1 MNDEALRGRMM
12 EKESAEVVEIAKELG
27 FDMTVEE
34 LEEAMKALRQAAMQE
49 TKELSLEEMDQAAGG
64 TFWGGEDA
72 PDGHEMGCALTWHG
86 YSWSKEKNIW
96 CNKSFYCKGNHLDEN
111 GVYHGE
117 DCKSYFNN
125 WLFEQE

>member
-1 MNDEALRGRMM
+1 MNDEALRDRVM
-12 EKESAEVVEIAKELG
+12 EEGAAEVVEIAKELG

-72 PDGHEMGCALTWHG
+72 PDGHEMGCLASYHHEKKCLAEGW
-86 YSWSKEKNIW
+86 YCSSKYYAPNIP
-96 CNKSFYCKGNHLDEN
+96 NVRPTEN
-111 GVYHGE
+111 PETPEPRPIRH
-117 DCKSYFNN
+117 
-125 WLFEQE
+125 

>member
-1 MNDEALRGRMM
+1 MNDEALRGRVM
-12 EKESAEVVEIAKELG
+12 EEGAAEVVEIAKELG

-72 PDGHEMGCALTWHG
+72 PDGHEMGRVNLA
-86 YSWSKEKNIW
+86 
-96 CNKSFYCKGNHLDEN
+96 
-111 GVYHGE
+111 
-117 DCKSYFNN
+117 
-125 WLFEQE
+125 WL